1 MSNEHSNQSYQLIAH
16 RGLPQDYPENTLIGY
31 QHAFALPIDMLEI
44 DIHYTKDKQLVVIHD
59 DTIDRTSNGKG
70 KVKDYTLEELKNLIL
85 VLIMR
90 VILKA
95 NKFQHL
101 MKY

>member
-1 MSNEHSNQSYQLIAH
+1 MSNERSNQSYQLIAH

-31 QHAFALPIDMLEI
+31 QHALALPIDMLEI
-44 DIHYTKDKQLVVIHD
+44 DLHFTKDKQLVVIHD

-85 VLIMR
+85 VLIMIS
-90 VILKA
+90 VLKT
-95 NKFQHL
+95 NKSQHS